1 MFSHQITLYCNAFAL
16 RYVSFSH
23 QIIMYMIFF
32 GKFTQTSTLN
42 TISHQQRVLI
52 GTTMQW
58 LIRTKKDDIEITK
71 NFNWQQNDAMSALNL

>member
-1 MFSHQITLYCNAFAL
+1 
-16 RYVSFSH
+16 
-23 QIIMYMIFF
+23 MYMIFF

-58 LIRTKKDDIEITK
+58 LIHTKMDDIEITK
-71 NFNWQQNDAMSALNL
+71 NFNWQQNGAMSAQNL

>member
-1 MFSHQITLYCNAFAL
+1 
-16 RYVSFSH
+16 
-23 QIIMYMIFF
+23 MYMIFF

-58 LIRTKKDDIEITK
+58 LIHTKKDDIEITK
-71 NFNWQQNDAMSALNL
+71 NFNWQQNGAMSALNL

>member
-1 MFSHQITLYCNAFAL
+1 
-16 RYVSFSH
+16 
-23 QIIMYMIFF
+23 MIFF

-58 LIRTKKDDIEITK
+58 LIRTKMDDIEVTK
-71 NFNWQQNDAMSALNL
+71 NYYWQQNGAMSAQNL

>member
-1 MFSHQITLYCNAFAL
+1 
-16 RYVSFSH
+16 
-23 QIIMYMIFF
+23 MYMIFF

-58 LIRTKKDDIEITK
+58 LIRTKMDDIEVT
-71 NFNWQQNDAMSALNL
+71 NNYYWQQNGAMSAQNL

>member
-1 MFSHQITLYCNAFAL
+1 
-16 RYVSFSH
+16 
-23 QIIMYMIFF
+23 MYMIFF

-71 NFNWQQNDAMSALNL
+71 NFNWQQNGAMSTQNL